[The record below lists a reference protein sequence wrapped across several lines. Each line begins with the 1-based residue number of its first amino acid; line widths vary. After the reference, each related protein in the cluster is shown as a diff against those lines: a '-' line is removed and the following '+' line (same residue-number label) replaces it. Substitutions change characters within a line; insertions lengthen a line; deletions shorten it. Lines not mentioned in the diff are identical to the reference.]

1 MTYVIAG
8 LASTALDGLTDVA
21 GGALSG
27 MAGGIFGEFAKQ
39 VNEAMVSLVTDVGTM
54 WIKTPTPDLSAGDGA
69 VAFLRNHTLW
79 YAAAATILGILI
91 AGARMVWEQRGE
103 PLHQLLRGCLR
114 LTLAAGAGVALIQLL
129 TVAGDEGAKW
139 IINDATG
146 GDYAEQLGKALSLT
160 DATGV
165 KPFLALVLAFIG
177 LLVSLMQ
184 LMLMIARDGVLVVI
198 AGVLLVLAGDA
209 VSEKGQQRYERVVAW
224 TVAFLLYKPVAALV
238 YGAALVE
245 MQSASTSASPTV
257 SFLKGLTLM
266 ILALLALP
274 ALQRVIAPHVGPV
287 AGSSHGAG
295 MLAAAVPA
303 GAAILGRGTPGGGA
317 QGAAAMAGGP
327 AGAAVAAGSAATSAA
342 RSGANQAVGSEDGS
356 ASSPSSGGSGGGRPS
371 AGREAGASG
380 AAGVQAEPARARD
393 AGEAVGA
400 PATARPPGGSRPS
413 ASPGVAPGG
422 ERAAGGAGS
431 APAGTNPYV
440 AGGGTS
446 AGGRAAPSSTD
457 HGEFPGGAAGGPNGA
472 AGGRGTH
479 GGAA

>member
-54 WIKTPTPDLSAGDGA
+54 WIKTPTPNLSAGDGA

-79 YAAAATILGILI
+79 YAAAATIFGILI

-165 KPFLALVLAFIG
+165 KPFLVLVLAFIG

-184 LMLMIARDGVLVVI
+184 LMLMIARDGVLLVI

-209 VSEKGQQRYERVVAW
+209 VTEKGQQRYERVVAW

-245 MQSASTSASPTV
+245 MQSASTSTSPTV

-317 QGAAAMAGGP
+317 QGAAATAGGP

-342 RSGANQAVGSEDGS
+342 RSGANQAVGSEDGP
-356 ASSPSSGGSGGGRPS
+356 ASSPSSGGSRGGSSG
-371 AGREAGASG
+371 AGSESAGASG
-380 AAGVQAEPARARD
+380 AAGVQAAPAGAGG

-400 PATARPPGGSRPS
+400 PATARPPGGSHPS
-413 ASPGVAPGG
+413 ASPGG
-422 ERAAGGAGS
+422 ERAAGAAGP
-431 APAGTNPYV
+431 APAGANPYV
-440 AGGGTS
+440 PGGGTS

-457 HGEFPGGAAGGPNGA
+457 HGELPGGAAGGPNGA